1 MPLLIAF
8 LLVQNIAISGTL
20 KDANGKSLTGVR
32 VAAMSV
38 AGNFLVG
45 TTNTDKD
52 GRYTLELPP
61 GAYYV
66 VASSVFWPT
75 YYTANGS
82 RVVISTSRNGVD
94 FVVNAA
100 SLRPLLRREG
110 WPRREEWPPLPVQWD
125 VPPTPLKFP
134 SWPH

>member
-61 GAYYV
+61 GAYYDG
-66 VASSVFWPT
+66 AGNFWPT

-82 RVVISTSRNGVD
+82 RVVVSTSRNGVD

-100 SLRPLLRREG
+100 SLRPLL
-110 WPRREEWPPLPVQWD
+110 RREEWPPLPVQWD